1 MFVQHRYESMTTFL
15 QDCQQKNPLLDLTQ
29 LINLVTGHIISHRMN
44 WGLYIKK
51 TLELHPICRN
61 GVEGAN
67 KAKELAVHV
76 SLQASN
82 IIEQARRSYAELK
95 ATSHTANQPFSI
107 RSVPTSS
114 VPGLVPVDHAGKVDL
129 PPLEQRFEKA

>member
-1 MFVQHRYESMTTFL
+1 M
-15 QDCQQKNPLLDLTQ
+15 
-29 LINLVTGHIISHRMN
+29 
-44 WGLYIKK
+44 
-51 TLELHPICRN
+51 ELHPICRN

-67 KAKELAVHV
+67 KAEELAVHV

-82 IIEQARRSYAELK
+82 NIEQARRSYAELK

-129 PPLEQRFEKA
+129 PDDFIKHRVQKRNIWTKLDADLSIDGQKS

>member
-1 MFVQHRYESMTTFL
+1 M
-15 QDCQQKNPLLDLTQ
+15 TQ
-29 LINLVTGHIISHRMN
+29 LINLVTGHIIGHRMN

-76 SLQASN
+76 SLEASN
-82 IIEQARRSYAELK
+82 IIQHMVVRMGVIAVSVARL
-95 ATSHTANQPFSI
+95 TPFC
-107 RSVPTSS
+107 
-114 VPGLVPVDHAGKVDL
+114 LAGR
-129 PPLEQRFEKA
+129 PY